1 MQHHAPMLEGIRIVD
16 LTSVVF
22 GPYATQILTDLGA
35 ETIKVEP
42 PAGDMFRYTGK
53 PGKTRGMGPGHMA
66 LNRGKR
72 SAALDLKTR
81 DDLETMQALVA
92 GADVFIHNVRAE
104 AIARLGLDYE
114 AVKAANPDIVYVHCV
129 GFGSDGP
136 YAGLQAYDDVIQAA
150 SGATT
155 LFTRVDGDPRPRYF
169 PSLIADKIAGL
180 HAAYATL
187 AAIVHRLRTGQG
199 QFVEVPMLESF
210 TSFILKEHLAGMTFD
225 PPNAPAC
232 YPRQVDPDRQPFPT
246 ADGHISIVPYTD
258 AAWGKL
264 FAVLGAPETMD
275 DPRFATPQD
284 RFRNLALLYRA
295 IAARTPTR
303 TTAAWIELLHAAEI
317 PAMAVRD
324 IGDMLTDPHLA
335 ATGFFARREH
345 PSEGAFFEM
354 AQPVR
359 FSAAPAR
366 EATPPPAIGEHTEEV
381 RSEVL
386 SCATRSR
393 DFSA

>member
-1 MQHHAPMLEGIRIVD
+1 MQNNAPMLQGIRIVD

-22 GPYATQILTDLGA
+22 GPYATQILADLGA
-35 ETIKVEP
+35 DVIKVEP
-42 PAGDMFRYTGK
+42 PAGDMFRHAGK
-53 PGKTRGMGPGHMA
+53 PAATRGMGPGHMA

-72 SAALDLKTR
+72 SAALDLKNTG
-81 DDLETMQALVA
+81 DLATMQALVA

-104 AIARLGLDYE
+104 AIARLGLDY
-114 AVKAANPDIVYVHCV
+114 ARVKALKPDIVYVHCV

-155 LFTRVDGDPRPRYF
+155 LFERVDGNPRPRYF

-187 AAIVHRLRTGQG
+187 GAIVHRLRTGEG

-232 YPRQVDPDRQPFPT
+232 YSRQVDPDRQPFPT
-246 ADGHISIVPYTD
+246 ADGWISIVPYTD
-258 AAWGKL
+258 AAWSVL
-264 FAVLGAPETMD
+264 FDAFGEPGFLD
-275 DPRFATPQD
+275 DPRFATPAD

-295 IAARTPTR
+295 VAERTPQR
-303 TTAAWIELLHAAEI
+303 TTAEWVALLHEAEI
-317 PAMAVRD
+317 PAMPVRD
-324 IGDMLTDPHLA
+324 IADMLNDPHLA
-335 ATGFFARREH
+335 ATGFFTRREH
-345 PSEGAFFEM
+345 PSEGAWWEM

-359 FSAAPAR
+359 FSAFPAPAP
-366 EATPPPAIGEHTEEV
+366 TPPPLVGEHTEEV
-381 RSEVL
+381 KREAGV
-386 SCATRSR
+386 A
-393 DFSA
+393 